1 MKTER
6 ALAAIFIDFENIYY
20 FLKNDAGTVA
30 NAEDS
35 SVDLLRKLK
44 QFVQDTY
51 DEHAISLDAYAD
63 FERIEDNAQSA
74 LYLLGIETHN
84 VLGTDHK
91 NAADMKLC
99 IDALDVLYTRE
110 EIRTFVV
117 VAGDRDYIPLIRHLK
132 KHGRVVRVAGFR
144 QAVSGDLLANVGDEF
159 FIDVG
164 TFVRQAAP
172 KPAAV
177 PHMPAASAASGPA
190 AAAAAG
196 FAAEPRSVEGLERE
210 ALMLLFKYFS
220 GKREV
225 WVTPFL
231 HKLRTDMPQ
240 LQEHERKQIIS
251 ALHDSGIVRVEKR
264 TGEPHDYSVMVVNWN
279 HPDVR
284 ASNT

>member
-6 ALAAIFIDFENIYY
+6 ALAAVFIDFENVYY
-20 FLKNDAGTVA
+20 FLKNDAGTGA
-30 NAEDS
+30 HAEDY

-44 QFVQDTY
+44 QFVQETY

-132 KHGRVVRVAGFR
+132 KHGRTVRVAGFR

-164 TFVRQAAP
+164 KFVRHAPP
-172 KPAAV
+172 KPAASSG
-177 PHMPAASAASGPA
+177 PPAAGSGAAPAGNGFSSEVQNVDGSA
-190 AAAAAG
+190 
-196 FAAEPRSVEGLERE
+196 RD
-210 ALMLLFKYFS
+210 ALMLLFKYFA

-231 HKLRTDMPQ
+231 HKLRSDMPQ

-251 ALHDSGIVRVEKR
+251 GLHDSGVVRVEKR

-284 ASNT
+284 AINPG

>member
-6 ALAAIFIDFENIYY
+6 ALAAVFIDFENEYY
-20 FLKNDAGTVA
+20 FLKNDAGTGA
-30 NAEDS
+30 HAEDY

-44 QFVQDTY
+44 QFVQETY

-132 KHGRVVRVAGFR
+132 KHGRTVRVAGFR

-164 TFVRQAAP
+164 KFVRHSPP
-172 KPAAV
+172 KPAAS
-177 PHMPAASAASGPA
+177 PAPA
-190 AAAAAG
+190 AAGSGAAPAVAVG
-196 FAAEPRSVEGLERE
+196 FAPEPHNVEGLARE
-210 ALMLLFKYFS
+210 ALMLLFKYFA

-231 HKLRTDMPQ
+231 HKLRSDMPQ

-251 ALHDSGIVRVEKR
+251 GLHDSGVVRVEKR

-284 ASNT
+284 AINPG